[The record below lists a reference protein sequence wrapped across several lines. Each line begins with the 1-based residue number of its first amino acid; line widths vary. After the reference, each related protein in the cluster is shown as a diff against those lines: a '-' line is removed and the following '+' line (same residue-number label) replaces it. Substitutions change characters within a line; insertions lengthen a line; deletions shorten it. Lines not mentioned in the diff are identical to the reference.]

1 MKIEDIEKKIDIS
14 NFKYEGF
21 NFWPL
26 IKLKFIQ
33 KARLDNKINT
43 FGKDKIN
50 FKKNL
55 FSKILSFFN
64 SFFKYAKNKI
74 SKEKI
79 DILYL
84 TSSSDYKK
92 KPNHEAFNEYVDPM
106 LHFVGQELKI
116 KILEINNINKQA
128 PKNLKNDNINL
139 DFVANYSILKAK
151 IKRLLRINK
160 ILTDI
165 DFLKRNLDIKM

>member
-1 MKIEDIEKKIDIS
+1 MKIEDIEKKINIS

-50 FKKNL
+50 FKKKSIFKNY
-55 FSKILSFFN
+55 KFFN

-74 SKEKI
+74 SKEK
-79 DILYL
+79 
-84 TSSSDYKK
+84 
-92 KPNHEAFNEYVDPM
+92 
-106 LHFVGQELKI
+106 
-116 KILEINNINKQA
+116 
-128 PKNLKNDNINL
+128 
-139 DFVANYSILKAK
+139 
-151 IKRLLRINK
+151 
-160 ILTDI
+160 
-165 DFLKRNLDIKM
+165 

>member
-55 FSKILSFFN
+55 F
-64 SFFKYAKNKI
+64 
-74 SKEKI
+74 
-79 DILYL
+79 
-84 TSSSDYKK
+84 
-92 KPNHEAFNEYVDPM
+92 
-106 LHFVGQELKI
+106 
-116 KILEINNINKQA
+116 
-128 PKNLKNDNINL
+128 
-139 DFVANYSILKAK
+139 
-151 IKRLLRINK
+151 
-160 ILTDI
+160 
-165 DFLKRNLDIKM
+165 